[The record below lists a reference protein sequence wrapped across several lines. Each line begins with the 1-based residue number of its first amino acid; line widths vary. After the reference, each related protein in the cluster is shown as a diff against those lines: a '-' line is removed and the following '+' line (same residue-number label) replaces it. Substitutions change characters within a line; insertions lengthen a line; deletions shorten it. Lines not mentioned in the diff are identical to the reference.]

1 LDKGGTIIDDSEK
14 EILVR
19 NDDLWANDKEKLA
32 LLNLKTNELE
42 KMVSLNTREI
52 QLERDRAD
60 LEQKRAEFYKEQM
73 EFKDKMNKDI
83 LDKTNKLIEQ
93 TKPSFVENFISKYGI
108 AVGIIIGVLI
118 AL

>member
-1 LDKGGTIIDDSEK
+1 MDKGGTYIDDAEK

-19 NDDLWANDKEKLA
+19 NDDLWANDKEKLI
-32 LLNLKTNELE
+32 LLNSKIAELE
-42 KMVSLNTREI
+42 KQTSLNTREI

-93 TKPSFVENFISKYGI
+93 SKPSWFEDFMSKYGI